1 MVAPPK
7 KHTAADI
14 VLLAA
19 ADLTAAGNAEFS
31 EWDLTVAAWS
41 RDRFRFGLRGY
52 AQSYPDHKRVMM
64 EIMGAKA
71 SNPVQQGYLEKVR
84 PNFYRLT
91 PAGKAAS
98 ARMKEGG
105 GKKAPSAPVTVKEL
119 YDTIAGYV
127 NRPEFRRWQDNPE
140 EPREW
145 GGAAAFLGL
154 AKDSKVDPPDRLE
167 EIRAAFKAAIDWC
180 NVQEAAFLT
189 RGSGHGGVPIHVRDL
204 ADMLDFLI
212 ALTYRFPDRL
222 ERAPE
227 AKPKKRFSD

>member
-84 PNFYRLT
+84 PNFYKLT
-91 PAGKAAS
+91 SAGKAAA

-105 GKKAPSAPVTVKEL
+105 AKKGPAAPVTVKEL
-119 YDTIAGYV
+119 YDTVSQYV
-127 NRPEFRRWQDNPE
+127 NRQEFRRWQDNPE

-145 GGAAAFLGL
+145 AGAAAFLGL
-154 AKDSKVDPPDRLE
+154 AKDFKGDAADKLDEV
-167 EIRAAFKAAIDWC
+167 RASFKAAIDWC
-180 NVQEAAFLT
+180 AVQEAAFLT
-189 RGSGHGGVPIHVRDL
+189 RGSGQGGVPIHVRDL

-222 ERAPE
+222 ERSHE